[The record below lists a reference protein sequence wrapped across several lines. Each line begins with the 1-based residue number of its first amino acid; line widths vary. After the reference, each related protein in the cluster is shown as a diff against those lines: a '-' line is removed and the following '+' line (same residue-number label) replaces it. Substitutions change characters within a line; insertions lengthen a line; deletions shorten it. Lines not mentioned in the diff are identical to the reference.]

1 MAFSAGNLK
10 NVAIYVRSLHPMNS
24 IIIMGDN
31 DTSGVGQKA
40 AKEAALAIGADFL
53 IPSTVGY
60 DWNDQQNKEQSL

>member
-1 MAFSAGNLK
+1 
-10 NVAIYVRSLHPMNS
+10 
-24 IIIMGDN
+24 MGDN